1 MKKIISII
9 LSVAVIISQGITFVA
24 SAKEDNTVYDTSVT
38 DMLVFGDDS
47 SENEHNLT
55 EKMSI
60 TGIDEKAE
68 AQYKDE
74 NGKYAGGGLGDGLSY
89 RQILKPSEDA
99 PKETGFLRFTL
110 KADIARQNYIT
121 VRLSGNQ
128 YARGNI
134 MLYSGNDD
142 TTVFDPFAGREYSE
156 LDNGYYKNGNT

>member
-9 LSVAVIISQGITFVA
+9 LPVAVIISQGITFVA

-99 PKETGFLRFTL
+99 PKENRLFTL
-110 KADIARQNYIT
+110 YFK
-121 VRLSGNQ
+121 
-128 YARGNI
+128 
-134 MLYSGNDD
+134 
-142 TTVFDPFAGREYSE
+142 GRHRTSE
-156 LDNGYYKNGNT
+156 LYNRAFIGKISMLVEI